1 MRKKCPVSFNDTPSA
16 VDTNNL
22 IHVPII
28 SFSLEAVNFMDIIKA
43 YESNE
48 VNELTKEKKL

>member
-1 MRKKCPVSFNDTPSA
+1 MRKKRIVSFSDTPSA
-16 VDTNNL
+16 VDVNNL
-22 IHVPII
+22 IHVPIV
-28 SFSLEAVNFMDIIKA
+28 SFSLEALNFMDIIKA